1 MSDWIQIRKARTLLK
16 GCPGP
21 EGPEGP
27 QGPTL
32 YQGNVA
38 IVDTI
43 YGDDETGSM
52 SGSPYKTIQG
62 ALEDISYGQT
72 IYVLPGTY
80 TITNTINIPDGIS
93 IHGISSQTT
102 IVEMNVTTSAT
113 MFHMGEHCLLEGLS
127 LNMNCSGTNDN
138 ITLRGILFEGT
149 SAQTSKLRTTY
160 IDIDN
165 TTMTTTTNVIGV
177 EFSGELYTN
186 ASSGNVHSNGFS
198 VNSIKN
204 SIIHI
209 HSNGDGMKRGIL
221 VSGTNNVS
229 IRDTN
234 IYVYEPIDINSL
246 GSYVGIET
254 NDISNEG
261 TIEIRNSTIGTVL
274 PSVDASY
281 SASDVLQ
288 TRPETITDPT
298 YLVSKGIQL
307 GPGTDILSKSA
318 GGKGF
323 STYVYPTIIYYG
335 LKGETNSNKKG
346 YMWPGTQKFSN
357 DFPDNDGTLNGNLP
371 AYFRVQQP
379 SLIAGLSA
387 STSNVDEL
395 GFVVILSIKVTPYGE
410 SIVDTSFSVTLTD
423 ADLDSTFYDSS
434 FRCDPGDRIHLYLD
448 FSGNTDTQD
457 ITAQIDLF

>member
-21 EGPEGP
+21 QGP

-43 YGDDETGSM
+43 YGNDVTGSM

-62 ALEDISYGQT
+62 ALEHISYGQT

-80 TITNTINIPDGIS
+80 TITNTINIPNGVS

-102 IVEMNVTTSAT
+102 IIETNVTTSAT
-113 MFHMGEHCLLEGLS
+113 MIHMGEDCLLEGLS
-127 LNMNCSGTNDN
+127 LNMNCSGSNDN
-138 ITLRGILFEGT
+138 ITLKGIVFDGT
-149 SAQTSKLRTTY
+149 TAQTSKLRTIY
-160 IDIDN
+160 LKIDN

-177 EFSGELYTN
+177 EFSGT
-186 ASSGNVHSNGFS
+186 SNSNSFS
-198 VNSIKN
+198 TNSIKN

-234 IYVYEPIDINSL
+234 VYIYEPTNINSL

-254 NDISNEG
+254 NDNSNEG
-261 TIEIRNSTIGTVL
+261 TIQLRNSTIGVIV
-274 PSVDASY
+274 PSSDASY
-281 SASDVLQ
+281 NASDILQ
-288 TRPETITDPT
+288 TTPETILDPT
-298 YLVSKGIQL
+298 YLVSKGIQI
-307 GPGTDILSKSA
+307 GPGTDLLSKSA

-335 LKGETNSNKKG
+335 LKGQTNSNKIG
-346 YMWPGTQKFSN
+346 YLWPGTQKFSN
-357 DFPDNDGTLNGNLP
+357 DFPDSDGVSNNNLA

-379 SLIAGLSA
+379 SLISGLSG
-387 STSNVDEL
+387 STSNVNET
-395 GFVVILSIKVTPYGE
+395 GFVVILSIKVTPYGM
-410 SIVDTSFSVTLTD
+410 SMVDTSFSVTLTD
-423 ADLDSTFYDSS
+423 AELDSTFYNSS
-434 FRCDPGDRIHLYLD
+434 FRCDTGDRIHLYLD